1 MDEHRLMH
9 APGQVV
15 FSGTSFAPR
24 DDATR
29 IAPPVRFL
37 GGGFGC
43 ARINK
48 DVNTPTSF
56 LSALSRSPLSSL
68 SDAHPDS
75 QPIVARRP
83 FQNKNGVRAWFYWS
97 HNWYYHTCL
106 RENSL
111 CFFIRS
117 LCSVSRTCCMFHRSL
132 FGFRRFSVGMPAK
145 RQFVPF
151 FVRAPWSKARKI
163 CAQGARG
170 IFSFSPLPRKLFSWP
185 VVVVF
190 GSLKKNCQ
198 GYMHLDRIL
207 V

>member
-1 MDEHRLMH
+1 MH

-83 FQNKNGVRAWFYWS
+83 FQNKNGVRG
-97 HNWYYHTCL
+97 
-106 RENSL
+106 
-111 CFFIRS
+111 FIG
-117 LCSVSRTCCMFHRSL
+117 RTT
-132 FGFRRFSVGMPAK
+132 GTTTPACGK
-145 RQFVPF
+145 TPF
-151 FVRAPWSKARKI
+151 F
-163 CAQGARG
+163 
-170 IFSFSPLPRKLFSWP
+170 FSFVR
-185 VVVVF
+185 
-190 GSLKKNCQ
+190 CA
-198 GYMHLDRIL
+198 R
-207 V
+207 